1 MPTQNVIVASR
12 VGLHGRPAAVIAEA
26 AARFAEEILV
36 SLVHPRDIDAEPAD
50 AASPLMLM
58 SLGAKCGD
66 EVSVSSTN
74 AAAVARICEL
84 IETELDG

>member
-58 SLGAKCGD
+58 SLEASAVMK
-66 EVSVSSTN
+66 SPSRAN